1 MKTDIVPFVND
12 IRKSVIGFDRLWDDL
27 VHREPFKFDDSFPKD
42 NVMSVDNTVIIEL
55 ALAGYKKED
64 ITIERDGS
72 SLKVSA
78 SKRDEEEI
86 EEVKYIR
93 KQIAQRAFTKSY
105 TIAPEYKDVRARFQ
119 DGILSIHLER
129 EPSEETKKLVE
140 IS

>member
-1 MKTDIVPFVND
+1 MKNTIVPFVND
-12 IRKSVIGFDRLWDDL
+12 IRKSVIGFDHLWDDL
-27 VHREPFKFDDSFPKD
+27 VHREPFSVTDSFPKD
-42 NVMSVDNTVIIEL
+42 NIMSVDNTVIIEL

-64 ITIERDGS
+64 ISIERDGS

-78 SKRDEEEI
+78 SKRDEEQI

-119 DGILSIHLER
+119 DGILSIHLEK
-129 EPSEETKKLVE
+129 EPAEETKKLVE